1 MKSLH
6 LKFFVL
12 IALLVCANGGLAL
25 FLQERTYRHY
35 DLMLTQALN
44 QPLASNLATERF
56 AKLSSDADFV
66 AEVKAEFSK
75 LMAVNPNIEI
85 YLLDAAGKYRG
96 VHCTAAGCVEAA
108 DRRGARACLHRR
120 PVRPSAAWR

>member
-1 MKSLH
+1 MPPFSSLRIGAQDAFPRHRWLAALKSLH

-25 FLQERTYRHY
+25 YLQARTYRHY

-44 QPLASNLATERF
+44 QSLASNLAVERF
-56 AKLSSDADFV
+56 AKLALGPDFI

-85 YLLDAAGKYRG
+85 YLLDAA
-96 VHCTAAGCVEAA
+96 
-108 DRRGARACLHRR
+108 
-120 PVRPSAAWR
+120 